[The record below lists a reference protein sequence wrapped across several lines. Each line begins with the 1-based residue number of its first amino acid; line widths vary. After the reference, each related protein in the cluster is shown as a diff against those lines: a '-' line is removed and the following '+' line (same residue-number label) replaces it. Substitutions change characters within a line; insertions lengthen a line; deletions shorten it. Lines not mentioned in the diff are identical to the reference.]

1 MAEYTA
7 LAPLFTDI
15 ANAIRSKTGETGQ
28 ITANQFP
35 QEINNISFDDKYL
48 KLSGGTMTGNLILN
62 GAPTADNQAATKAY
76 VDGKGG
82 GSVTLAEGAVTVG
95 TSDTIIQFDVDIS
108 DILSHPNITLLLHCS
123 GASGIAVCYV
133 RAQPRIDTSDLT
145 TALSFS
151 VPSSGAVLSL
161 PLAAIPKG
169 ASASTIALSFVAN
182 SQSYYIYSG
191 QLGTTITRN
200 NLYLKSNTGTFTA
213 QYKIIMI

>member
-1 MAEYTA
+1 
-7 LAPLFTDI
+7 
-15 ANAIRSKTGETGQ
+15 
-28 ITANQFP
+28 
-35 QEINNISFDDKYL
+35 
-48 KLSGGTMTGNLILN
+48 MTGNLILN